1 MKEIKIMGRAD
12 FAGGVAPVDFLPL
25 CDIHAYISRV
35 TRIYML
41 AYRFIISL
49 FWAFFSTKS
58 LP

>member
-1 MKEIKIMGRAD
+1 M
-12 FAGGVAPVDFLPL
+12 DFLPL

-58 LP
+58 LS